1 MRKKHR
7 PVPNAG
13 QIDRDGLARFGKSH
27 PAYREWAQLLKGDE
41 LLPRGRFFAR
51 LTKR

>member
-1 MRKKHR
+1 MRRKMR
-7 PVPNAG
+7 PVPTAG

-27 PAYREWAQLLKGDE
+27 PAYREWAQRLKGE
-41 LLPRGRFFAR
+41 ERLPRGRFFAR